1 MRTIILSTLVHR
13 RRHRRTARQQKARRL
28 AARLAWGVL
37 AGFLLSLVVGI
48 GALAVGYIYL
58 THDLPSVTSLPSFFA
73 PGEGA
78 FFSPTRLYDRTGKQL
93 LLTLENPGIP
103 RRYLHVD
110 PAAPDAFSPELV
122 RTAVSLLD
130 PGFWNH
136 PGFLIHRLLDP
147 QPGTIAERLSLD
159 LFLSQEPPDTRRAL
173 RMRLL
178 AAELTSRYGRAQVLE
193 WYLNAAFF
201 GHLTYGAEA
210 ASRLYL
216 DKSASELNLAE
227 AALLVPLTDTPAL
240 NPLDS
245 PTAALE
251 NQRAA
256 LQRLQESGQISQTE
270 YERAIQTSLRL
281 TRAAPSSQPVAGA
294 FTVLV
299 LEQLGAQLGRQRLE
313 RGGLRII
320 TTLDYPTQL
329 ELTCLVRTQLNRLEG
344 TSSSE
349 TLPDGSPC
357 QSARL
362 LPTLPAGISFPS
374 GLAASGLLLDNETG
388 QILAFV
394 GDTSKNREIATLTAH
409 APGTTLTPLVA
420 VAAFARGF
428 SPASL
433 VWDIPASVPEPF
445 STFTNP
451 DGQFHGP
458 VRLRMALAN
467 DYLTPLARIATQIG
481 AENIWRLAGTLGI
494 SSLSEVQKLDTL
506 IEGGKVTLPEL
517 AHSYSV
523 FANQGN
529 RVGQLV
535 ENRQGMQPTSVL
547 YVEDSAGNLLLDQ
560 SHPQT
565 QPALSAPLA
574 YLVHHV
580 LSDEQARWPTLGY
593 PNPLEVG
600 RPAGAKTGRTAS
612 GQDAWAIGYI
622 AQRTAVFW
630 LGLPAGTQS
639 ESLHLDPRYAAGMWH
654 ALIQFTARD
663 LPPRDWPTPPEITTL
678 QVCDPSGQLPTPACP
693 TVVSEVFISGN
704 EPTAYDSLY
713 HTYQINRETGRL
725 ATVFTPASL
734 IDERVYMAVP
744 PEAQAWARQAG
755 IEIPPSAYDTI
766 QPPQPSP
773 YVRFSSPAPFSY
785 VRGKVSLHGTASG
798 DGFAYYR
805 VQAGAGLNPQSWLQ
819 IGPDNSTPVEDGLLA
834 EWDTRGL
841 DGLYALRL
849 IVVRADQTLENDT
862 IQVTVDNT
870 PPLVRILYPLNGQTI
885 SSGDHRE
892 MIFRAEASD
901 AMGVQRIDWLV
912 DGQMV
917 GNSLVEPFSLA
928 WSATPGNHTLLVRA
942 YDLAGNMTEST
953 PVSFTVQR

>member
-1 MRTIILSTLVHR
+1 VRTIILSTLVHR
-13 RRHRRTARQQKARRL
+13 RRHRRTAHQQKARRL
-28 AARLAWGVL
+28 AARLAWGIL
-37 AGFLLSLVVGI
+37 AGFLLSLVAGI
-48 GALAVGYIYL
+48 GALAVGYSYL
-58 THDLPSVTSLPSFFA
+58 THDLPSVTSLPAFFA

-78 FFSPTRLYDRTGKQL
+78 FFSPTRLYDRTGKHL

-281 TRAAPSSQPVAGA
+281 TRTAPSSQPVAGA
-294 FTVLV
+294 FTALV

-362 LPTLPAGISFPS
+362 LPTLPAGISLPS

-639 ESLHLDPRYAAGMWH
+639 ESLYLDPRYAAGMWH

-663 LPPRDWPTPPEITTL
+663 LPPRDWPTPSEITTL

-693 TVVSEVFISGN
+693 TVVSEVFINGN

-744 PEAQAWARQAG
+744 PEAQAWAREAG

-785 VRGKVSLHGTASG
+785 VRGKVSLRGTASG

-819 IGPDNSTPVEDGLLA
+819 IGPDNSTLVEDGLLA

-870 PPLVRILYPLNGQTI
+870 PPLVHILYPLNGQAI
-885 SSGDHRE
+885 SSSDHRE

-901 AMGVQRIDWLV
+901 AVGLQRIDWLV

>member
-1 MRTIILSTLVHR
+1 MRTIILSTLIHR
-13 RRHRRTARQQKARRL
+13 RRLRRTAHQQKGRRL
-28 AARLAWGVL
+28 AIHLAWGAL
-37 AGFLLSLVVGI
+37 AGFLLLLVAGI
-48 GALAVGYIYL
+48 GALAVGYSYL
-58 THDLPSVTSLPSFFA
+58 TYDLPSVTSLPALFT

-78 FFSPTRLYDRTGKQL
+78 FFSPTRLYDRTGKYL

-110 PAAPDAFSPELV
+110 PAAADAFSPELV

-130 PGFWNH
+130 PGFWKH
-136 PGFLIHRLLDP
+136 PGFLLNRLLDP
-147 QPGTIAERLSLD
+147 RPATIAERLSLD
-159 LFLSQEPPDTRRAL
+159 LFLSQEPPDIRRAL

-256 LQRLQESGQISQTE
+256 LQRLRASAQISQAE
-270 YERAIQTSLRL
+270 YDRALQTSLRL
-281 TRAAPSSQPVAGA
+281 TQTAPSSQPVAGA
-294 FTVLV
+294 FTSLV

-329 ELTCLVRTQLNRLEG
+329 ELTCLIRTQLNRLEG
-344 TSSSE
+344 NRSSE

-362 LPTLPAGISFPS
+362 LPTLPAGISLPT
-374 GLAASGLLLDNETG
+374 GLTASGLLLDNETG

-394 GDTSKNREIATLTAH
+394 GDTSKNREITTLTAH

-433 VWDIPASVPEPF
+433 VWDIPANAPIQF
-445 STFTNP
+445 STLTNP

-458 VRLRMALAN
+458 VRLRIALAN
-467 DYLTPLARIATQIG
+467 DYLTPIARIAAQIG
-481 AENIWRLAGTLGI
+481 GENIWRLASTLGI
-494 SSLSEVQKLDTL
+494 SSLSEVQSLETL
-506 IEGGKVTLPEL
+506 IDGGKVSLPEL
-517 AHSYSV
+517 AHSFSV

-529 RVGQLV
+529 RVGQLA
-535 ENRQGMQPTSVL
+535 ENRQGMQPASVL
-547 YVEDSAGNLLLDQ
+547 YVEDSAGNLILDQ
-560 SHPQT
+560 SVPQT
-565 QPALSAPLA
+565 QPALSPPLA

-600 RPAGAKTGRTAS
+600 RPAAAKVGRTAS
-612 GQDAWAIGYI
+612 GQDTWAVGYI

-630 LGLPAGTQS
+630 LGLPAGAQS
-639 ESLHLDPRYAAGMWH
+639 ESIHLDPRYAAGMWH

-663 LPPRDWPTPPEITTL
+663 LPPRDWPTPPEMATL

-693 TVVSEVFISGN
+693 TVVNEVFINGN

-725 ATVFTPASL
+725 ATVFTPAGL

-755 IEIPPSAYDTI
+755 IEMPPSTYDTI
-766 QPPQPSP
+766 QPPPPSP
-773 YVRFSSPAPFSY
+773 YVRLSSPAPFSY
-785 VRGKVSLHGTASG
+785 VRGKVSLRGTASG

-819 IGPDNSTPVEDGLLA
+819 IGPDNSTPVEDGLLT

-870 PPLVRILYPLNGQTI
+870 PPLVRILYPLTGQAI
-885 SSGDHRE
+885 SSSDHRDI
-892 MIFRAEASD
+892 IFRAEASD
-901 AMGVQRIDWLV
+901 AMGIQRIDWLV
-912 DGQMV
+912 DGQLV
-917 GNSLVEPFSLA
+917 GNSLAEPFSLA
-928 WSATPGNHTLLVRA
+928 WSATTGNHTLLVRA
-942 YDLAGNMTEST
+942 YDLAGNMADST
-953 PVSFTVQR
+953 PVPFTVQR

>member
-13 RRHRRTARQQKARRL
+13 RRLRRTLHRQKGRRL
-28 AARLAWGVL
+28 ASRVVWGGLV
-37 AGFLLSLVVGI
+37 GFLLLLATGI
-48 GALAVGYIYL
+48 GALAISYSYL
-58 THDLPSVTSLPSFFA
+58 THDLPSVASLPALFT

-78 FFSPTRLYDRTGKQL
+78 FFSPTRLYDRTGTHL
-93 LLTLENPGIP
+93 LLTFENPGIP

-110 PAAPDAFSPELV
+110 PASADAFSPELV
-122 RTAVSLLD
+122 RTAVNLLD
-130 PGFWNH
+130 PGFWEH
-136 PGFLIHRLLDP
+136 PGFLLNRLLDP
-147 QPGTIAERLSLD
+147 RPGTIAERLSLD
-159 LFLSQEPPDTRRAL
+159 LLLSQEPPNTRRAL

-201 GHLTYGAEA
+201 GHLAYGAEA

-227 AALLVPLTDTPAL
+227 AALLIPLTDTPTL

-256 LQRLQESGQISQTE
+256 LQRLRERAQISQAE
-270 YERAIQTSLRL
+270 YDRAVQTNLRL
-281 TRAAPSSQPVAGA
+281 TQTAPSAQPVAGA
-294 FTVLV
+294 FTSLV
-299 LEQLGAQLGRQRLE
+299 LEQLSAHLGRQRLE

-344 TSSSE
+344 TSSTE

-362 LPTLPAGISFPS
+362 LPTLPAGLSLPP
-374 GLAASGLLLDNETG
+374 GLSASGLLLDNETG

-394 GDTSKNREIATLTAH
+394 GDTSTNREVPTLTSHTA
-409 APGTTLTPLVA
+409 GTTLTPLVA

-433 VWDIPASVPEPF
+433 VWDIPVNTPEQLP
-445 STFTNP
+445 TFTNP

-458 VRLRMALAN
+458 VRLRIALAN
-467 DYLTPLARIATQIG
+467 DYLTPIARIAAQIG
-481 AENIWRLAGTLGI
+481 TENIWRLAGSLGI
-494 SSLSEVQKLDTL
+494 TSLSEAQNLETL
-506 IEGGKVTLPEL
+506 FDGGKISLPEL
-517 AHSYSV
+517 AHSFSV

-529 RVGQLV
+529 RVGQPD
-535 ENRQGMQPTSVL
+535 ENRQRMQPASVL
-547 YVEDSAGNLLLDQ
+547 YVEDRAGKVLLDQ
-560 SHPQT
+560 SIPQT

-600 RPAGAKTGRTAS
+600 RPAGAKVGRTTS
-612 GQDAWAIGYI
+612 GQDAWAVGYI

-630 LGLPAGTQS
+630 LGLPPGSQS
-639 ESLHLDPRYAAGMWH
+639 ESIHLDPRYAAGMWH

-663 LPPRDWPTPPEITTL
+663 LPPRDWPLPPEITTL

-693 TVVSEVFISGN
+693 TVVNEVFINGN
-704 EPTAYDSLY
+704 EPTASDSLY

-725 ATVFTPASL
+725 ATIFTPASL

-755 IEIPPSAYDTI
+755 IETPPSTYDTI
-766 QPPQPSP
+766 QPPPPSP
-773 YVRFSSPAPFSY
+773 YVRLNSPAPFSY
-785 VRGKVSLHGTASG
+785 VRGKVSLRGTASG

-805 VQAGAGLNPQSWLQ
+805 LQAGAGLNPQSWLQ
-819 IGPDNSTPVEDGLLA
+819 IGPDSSQPVEDGLLA

-849 IVVRADQTLENDT
+849 IVVRTDQTLENDT
-862 IQVTVDNT
+862 IQVTVDNN
-870 PPLVRILYPLNGQTI
+870 PPLVRIRYPLTGQTI
-885 SSGDHRE
+885 SSSDHHDI
-892 MIFRAEASD
+892 IFRVEASD
-901 AMGVQRIDWLV
+901 AVGIQRIDWLI
-912 DGQMV
+912 DGQV
-917 GNSLVEPFSLA
+917 IGNSLVEPYSLA
-928 WSATPGNHTLLVRA
+928 WPPITGNHTLLVRA
-942 YDLAGNMTEST
+942 YDLAGNVAEST
-953 PVSFTVQR
+953 PVQFTVQR